1 MQIMPNSR
9 ESTEYRVPMC
19 WESLTEIPDMDT
31 SKILSNYTD
40 VGTELVTH
48 SLMFTEEVLGWAPAS
63 VTLLRKTQQS
73 NLDLSRSV

>member
-1 MQIMPNSR
+1 
-9 ESTEYRVPMC
+9 
-19 WESLTEIPDMDT
+19 MDT